1 MGRKLIAGARYV
13 AASFDRFMTRVLQP
27 GSKLELTIKRRIS
40 KNSKRSSLDFFFFK
54 KMEKRMFKIV
64 LSICTLFDQSVII
77 IENREFFT
85 RNNKRDQKLLFF
97 DCEALYFVLQLSFYI
112 AIINLFNIHP
122 IPLSKRIIFD

>member
-1 MGRKLIAGARYV
+1 
-13 AASFDRFMTRVLQP
+13 
-27 GSKLELTIKRRIS
+27 
-40 KNSKRSSLDFFFFK
+40 
-54 KMEKRMFKIV
+54 MFKIV

-112 AIINLFNIHP
+112 AIICIKKEL
-122 IPLSKRIIFD
+122 